1 MIKKASR
8 RCVFPLSL
16 LEFPSRLLPSSLQI
30 SPSLWPCM
38 TPAELA
44 NQAPSSCKAGWLAH
58 MHQQAQTR
66 TAGNESL
73 HQRLALDSSVH
84 QSFSETM
91 RSCCL
96 QLLPSAVKGAAAKQQ
111 NLSLHPT
118 PAQSWLCSRWD
129 WPTMR
134 SQPVAAAL

>member
-1 MIKKASR
+1 MIKKAFR

-16 LEFPSRLLPSSLQI
+16 HVFPSKLLPSSLQI

-84 QSFSETM
+84 QDCIFLRNYAIMLLATASQRCERGSSKTTKPISASYTCPILAMKLLGLTNDETTA
-91 RSCCL
+91 C
-96 QLLPSAVKGAAAKQQ
+96 
-111 NLSLHPT
+111 
-118 PAQSWLCSRWD
+118 
-129 WPTMR
+129 
-134 SQPVAAAL
+134 